1 MSTARYGSDE
11 TRQKILDVSR
21 SLIEELG
28 TEFNLATVAKR
39 AGVSRQTVYLH
50 FGDRTKLLVAL
61 VRQMDDDLDLETA
74 LNEVFAAE
82 TGQEML
88 LRLMTVH
95 SWFTKAIDPVA
106 LVLEASQN
114 HDPDLGEAWRD
125 RMNFRR
131 AVHHSVIT
139 KIEEMGE
146 LADGWTVAGAA
157 DLVHAITLPG
167 PWRELTD
174 KVDWADDRYIEEM
187 ARLLQR
193 ALLSE
198 TTTSRGLHP

>member
-1 MSTARYGSDE
+1 MSTDQYGSEE
-11 TRQKILDVSR
+11 TRQRILDVSQ
-21 SLIEELG
+21 SLIAELG

-39 AGVSRQTVYLH
+39 AGVSRQAVYLH

-88 LRLMTVH
+88 LRLMRVH

-106 LVLEASQN
+106 LVLEASQD
-114 HDPDLGEAWRD
+114 HDPALGESWRD
-125 RMNFRR
+125 RMTFRR
-131 AVHHSVIT
+131 GVHHSVIT
-139 KIEEMGE
+139 RIAEMGE

-157 DLVHAITLPG
+157 DLVHAVTLPG
-167 PWRELTD
+167 PWRELTN
-174 KVDWADDRYIEEM
+174 KFDWADDQYVEEM

-198 TTTSRGLHP
+198 AIRSRG